1 MTEPYLCHM
10 TSLLESLAYQL
21 EVPAIGSKRLV
32 CFLDPLAALEV
43 GTMGDGVML
52 ARIVGTGLGKME

>member
-1 MTEPYLCHM
+1 MTEPYLCHTM
-10 TSLLESLAYQL
+10 GLFESLADLL
-21 EVPAIGSKRLV
+21 EVTAIDSKRLV
-32 CFLDPLAALEV
+32 CFPDPLAALEV